1 MPTPARTAL
10 NNQIIPD
17 FAKQFNSGEIL
28 FVGKDTKW
36 DYSKWFPKCNY
47 QTLDINPKIK
57 PDIVANI
64 EDCELD
70 SNSFDGVIMTG
81 VYEFLEHPWLA
92 KEEIYRILKPG
103 GKALICVPGI
113 SYYKDKNKTLCLI
126 KAIGYAFPF
135 KIININITY
144 YRDSTPYYIHIYAE
158 KA

>member
-36 DYSKWFPKCNY
+36 DYSHLFPKCNY
-47 QTLDINPKIK
+47 RTLDINPQIE

-64 EDCELD
+64 ESSGLPP
-70 SNSFDGVIMTG
+70 NSFDGIIMTG
-81 VYEFLEHPWLA
+81 MYEYLKNLVKA
-92 KEEIYRILKPG
+92 IDEIYRILKPG
-103 GKALICVPGI
+103 GKALICVPGR
-113 SYYKDKNKTLCLI
+113 SYYKDRNKTLSLNQ
-126 KAIGYAFPF
+126 AIEYLLPF
-135 KIININITY
+135 KIISINITY